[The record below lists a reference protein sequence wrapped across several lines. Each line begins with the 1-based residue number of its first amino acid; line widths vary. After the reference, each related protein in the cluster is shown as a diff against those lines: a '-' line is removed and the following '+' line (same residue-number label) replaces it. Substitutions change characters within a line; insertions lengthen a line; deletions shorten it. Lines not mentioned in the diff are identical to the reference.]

1 MDALKNVVQNLRE
14 RLKERKIPSEDT
26 LLKNYINESKILRL
40 KDEINKLRSREET
53 LILENRNL
61 NIEVGELRK
70 WKSDVKKGVETSLNR
85 YIVKTFLVD

>member
-70 WKSDVKKGVETSLNR
+70 WKSDVKK
-85 YIVKTFLVD
+85 